1 MLIRARNTSASSAVR
16 SLIAA
21 VCAGLAAVSASV
33 AAEARQTSSLE
44 TGRGMKFGAD
54 PDIRK
59 IRDLSLTSNKSEALH
74 LAHKVTFH
82 WFWLPYKVTDDG
94 YVLAVSGSD
103 KHYTLDRPAMASLQA
118 QGRLPTPLP
127 EYRLS
132 YADYFTGNILWIAL
146 ALTAAWHICRH
157 GHKLL
162 PLPMSRMP
170 APAMLAAARAG
181 LSRLAALTASL
192 PLPSV
197 MRAAVRPTNLYA
209 ADIFAPTVAPFR
221 AAAAPALHTQF
232 SNVTRLPVARVVCRV
247 KSLKAA

>member
-1 MLIRARNTSASSAVR
+1 MSIRTRSTSPFFAVR
-16 SLIAA
+16 SAIAA
-21 VCAGLAAVSASV
+21 LCAGLAVVSLSIEASAS
-33 AAEARQTSSLE
+33 QTKPLQ

-59 IRDLSLTSNKSEALH
+59 IRDLSLKSNKSEALH

-94 YVLAVSGSD
+94 YVLAVSGSA
-103 KHYTLDRPAMASLQA
+103 KHYTLDRSAMVSLQA

-162 PLPMSRMP
+162 PRSRLPRLPM
-170 APAMLAAARAG
+170 LATARAG
-181 LSRLAALTASL
+181 LSRLAELTASL
-192 PLPSV
+192 PLPSAL
-197 MRAAVRPTNLYA
+197 RAAVRPTNLYA
-209 ADIFAPTVAPFR
+209 ADIFAPAVAPSR
-221 AAAAPALHTQF
+221 AAAAPAPHTQF